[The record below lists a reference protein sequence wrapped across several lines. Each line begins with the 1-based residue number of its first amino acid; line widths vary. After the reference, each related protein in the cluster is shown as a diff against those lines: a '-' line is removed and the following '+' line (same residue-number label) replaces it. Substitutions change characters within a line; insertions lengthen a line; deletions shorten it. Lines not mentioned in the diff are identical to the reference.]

1 MATKST
7 STPLKGRLFCVTVN
21 SSSREGEPSSGADAV
36 SYNDMKRMIEE
47 LGGKI
52 SSTVHKK
59 VDFLVASE
67 NAVASAT
74 QRIRKAEKYS
84 VPVVRM
90 GMIDHCYVN
99 KSMPTDLSK
108 FVFANISELI
118 AKYKENTRASGSG
131 GGVAASVS
139 VDDAGDITGSSRK
152 KRKAEAVASGGS
164 GVSYEP
170 FEFKSSA
177 VFECACICHDHGEP
191 SCSWCHAAHAEH
203 QHCAPAADSTP
214 ATTAAGDVGES
225 GKKQKKEKKHRKSK
239 E

>member
-1 MATKST
+1 MYGMATKST
-7 STPLKGRLFCVTVN
+7 STPLKGRLLCVTVN
-21 SSSREGEPSSGADAV
+21 SSSREGETSSASDAV

-90 GMIDHCYVN
+90 GMIDHCYIN
-99 KSMPTDLSK
+99 KSMPTDMSK
-108 FVFANISELI
+108 FVFANISEL
-118 AKYKENTRASGSG
+118 KENTRASGG
-131 GGVAASVS
+131 GAAAASVS

-152 KRKAEAVASGGS
+152 KRKAETVASGGN

-191 SCSWCHAAHAEH
+191 SCSWCQAAHAEH